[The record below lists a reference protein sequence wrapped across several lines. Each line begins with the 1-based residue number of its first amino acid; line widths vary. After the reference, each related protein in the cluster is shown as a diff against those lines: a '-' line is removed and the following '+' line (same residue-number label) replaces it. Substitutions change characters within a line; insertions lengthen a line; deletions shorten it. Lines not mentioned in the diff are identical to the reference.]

1 MNNIYKTKWKQK
13 SSAASINASALRLAK
28 LILNADGI
36 LLQHKKEFLNY
47 TIWKVTEANGRR
59 NTRFVSKGVWKG
71 NKPIEHEHVIP
82 RKDKDGVNFELPQK
96 AMTEEQMDGIAEK
109 IAMHLGG
116 TFERE
121 PRGKKE
127 VIADFREKAGDKD
140 FSKERTIERK
150 DGTTE
155 KKDWKGPQPKKTS
168 EKDYNKKNREEG
180 KGIPKDKAEEKS
192 ESEKNAGNEGG
203 GIDLD
208 DIARVL
214 GAKK

>member
-82 RKDKDGVNFELPQK
+82 RKELVRLMLKNPK
-96 AMTEEQMDGIAEK
+96 KVKK
-109 IAMHLGG
+109 ILESSLGCLV
-116 TFERE
+116 T
-121 PRGKKE
+121 KKE
-127 VIADFREKAGDKD
+127 HGLLTRKGTGNGWSRYRSVRIKVYDRLKEK
-140 FSKERTIERK
+140 
-150 DGTTE
+150 
-155 KKDWKGPQPKKTS
+155 WVQ
-168 EKDYNKKNREEG
+168 
-180 KGIPKDKAEEKS
+180 
-192 ESEKNAGNEGG
+192 
-203 GIDLD
+203 
-208 DIARVL
+208 
-214 GAKK
+214 